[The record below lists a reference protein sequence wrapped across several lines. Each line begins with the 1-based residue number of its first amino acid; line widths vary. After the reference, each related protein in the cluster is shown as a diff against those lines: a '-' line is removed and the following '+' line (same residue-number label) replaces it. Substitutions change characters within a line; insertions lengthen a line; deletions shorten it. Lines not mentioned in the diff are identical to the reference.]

1 MIRIIVMTGVLI
13 GRRHQ
18 VPVEVDGT
26 RGVRILH
33 GILTVHDQD
42 GRLGVRNTAS

>member
-13 GRRHQ
+13 GRRQ

-33 GILTVHDQD
+33 GIITVHDQD